1 MPRRYK
7 LGADG
12 QAHPAYFGKLP
23 EEFTKEDTL
32 RFLADTDIQLY
43 RLLSA
48 DTHAALRAEGYEYKN
63 GGLIPISEKETVMQE
78 QTGGAPAAIQ
88 EPMKLDVSVR
98 LIDPVKN
105 LIGFASVKFNDCF
118 VVENFKILQGEKGIY
133 AGMPSQPDRNG
144 GFRDTAKPVAADFRK
159 QLTGA
164 ILDAYTAE
172 LDRMQARLNA
182 VRGGQAQRPSIKDQL
197 QAGKQAAEQTPP
209 AKGPK
214 TKAARGED
222 R

>member
-12 QAHPAYFGKLP
+12 QAHPSYFGKLP

-63 GGLIPISEKETVMQE
+63 GGLVPISGKETVMQE
-78 QTGGAPAAIQ
+78 QTGGAPAATQ

-144 GFRDTAKPVAADFRK
+144 GYRDVAKPITKEFRS
-159 QLTGA
+159 QLNEA
-164 ILDAYTAE
+164 VVEAYTAE
-172 LDRMQARLNA
+172 LDHLQARLA
-182 VRGGQAQRPSIKDQL
+182 AARGGQERPSIKEQL
-197 QAGKQAAEQTPP
+197 TAGVKQAEQAQAEKP
-209 AKGPK
+209 AKA
-214 TKAARGED
+214 KASRGQD